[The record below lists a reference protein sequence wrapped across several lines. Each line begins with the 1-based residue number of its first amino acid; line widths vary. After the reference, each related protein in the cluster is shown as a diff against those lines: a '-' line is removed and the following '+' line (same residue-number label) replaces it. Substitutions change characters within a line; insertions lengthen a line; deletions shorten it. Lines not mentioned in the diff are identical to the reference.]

1 MGYKLILSDNRVMK
15 PSLEAWNFVFRLA
28 GPKPDAVE
36 TSSEIPTGQA
46 MRRAAVE
53 PAVQG
58 RVEASQILAYCAFGL
73 LGLIWGSNFI
83 FMKWAAAS
91 ITPEQIVL
99 LRIIFGFAPLLIFA
113 LMTRSLHLRDLNHT
127 HHFLAMAL
135 LATIF
140 YYIAFAKGTALL
152 LSSVAGMLSGAIPIF
167 TFLMAWIFL
176 RDEKINVRSL
186 VGTLVGF
193 AGVLLIARPWSGG
206 GDISTVG
213 VLWMIGGSLSVG
225 CSFVYARKYISPL
238 GLSPL
243 SLTTYQIGLALI
255 LLLGTV
261 DRHGITMVFADRGAA
276 VGLILGLGLCG
287 TGLAYVL
294 YYVLVDR
301 LGAVAASGVTYVPPV
316 VALLIGYFSIGEPIR
331 LLDVGAMAAIL
342 VGVGLLQSGRRA
354 GVRKVARELRSD
366 ST

>member
-1 MGYKLILSDNRVMK
+1 MSYLSEV
-15 PSLEAWNFVFRLA
+15 SA
-28 GPKPDAVE
+28 
-36 TSSEIPTGQA
+36 
-46 MRRAAVE
+46 RRTKVRGAAE
-53 PAVQG
+53 PAVRRRAG
-58 RVEASQILAYCAFGL
+58 ASQTPAYGAFIL

-99 LRIIFGFAPLLIFA
+99 LRIVFGFAPLLMFA
-113 LMTRSLHLRDLNHT
+113 LITRSLHWRALRHA

-135 LATIF
+135 LATAF
-140 YYIAFAKGTALL
+140 YYIAFAKGTVLL

-176 RDEKINVRSL
+176 RDERINLRSL

-225 CSFVYARKYISPL
+225 CSFVYARRFISPL

-243 SLTTYQIGLALI
+243 ALTTYQIGLALI
-255 LLLGTV
+255 LLLATV
-261 DRHGITMVFADRGAA
+261 DRHGITTVFADRGATL
-276 VGLILGLGLCG
+276 GLILGLGLCG

-301 LGAVAASGVTYVPPV
+301 LGAVAASGVTYLPPV
-316 VALLIGYFSIGEPIR
+316 VALLIGYFSVGEPIR

-342 VGVGLLQSGRRA
+342 AGVGLLQSGRRA
-354 GVRKVARELRSD
+354 SARKGDPATSLG